1 MKYFIMR
8 GPTRALAG
16 PSRVCGARV
25 LSSSAKTTL
34 AHKEEVVQEHL
45 EPKPFTSIPR
55 HKGLPLIGSSWE
67 YLLKFKGKRH
77 LVPAHR
83 EKVYGKI
90 FLEKMSPVFPDILT
104 VMDPTDIETVLRA
117 DGKTP
122 NRPGIPAIEDSRMA
136 AGLELGVLF
145 S

>member
-1 MKYFIMR
+1 MKCFVMS
-8 GPTRALAG
+8 GPTRAVAG
-16 PSRVCGARV
+16 PSLVCGARV
-25 LSSSAKTTL
+25 FSSSAKTTL
-34 AHKEEVVQEHL
+34 AHEEEVVQDQP

-67 YLLKFKGKRH
+67 YLVKFKDKRH
-77 LVPAHR
+77 LVPGHR

-90 FLEKMSPVFPDILT
+90 FLERMSPVLPDILT
-104 VMDPTDIETVLRA
+104 VMDPKDIETVLRA

-122 NRPGIPAIEDSRMA
+122 HRPGIPAMEDSRMA

>member
-1 MKYFIMR
+1 M
-8 GPTRALAG
+8 RALAG
-16 PSRVCGARV
+16 SSLVCGARAFG
-25 LSSSAKTTL
+25 SSAKTVL
-34 AHKEEVVQEHL
+34 AHKEEAAQEHP

-55 HKGLPLIGSSWE
+55 HKGLPFIGSSWE
-67 YLLKFKGKRH
+67 YLLKFKNKRH
-77 LVPAHR
+77 LVPGHR

-90 FLEKMSPVFPDILT
+90 YLERMSPVFPDFLT
-104 VMDPTDIETVLRA
+104 VMDSKDIETVLRA

-122 NRPGIPAIEDSRMA
+122 IRPGIPAVEDLRMA